1 VNRSPS
7 DDIECISPSAQ
18 RCELLH
24 PRVASEQSDRH
35 LEEWMIRACQAYT
48 GRRRWKLVGVIGC
61 SNWLLYES
69 SFEGVACC
77 LGSNE
82 VRNSGFGASEHR
94 SIEGKSRSGNTTEHP
109 STTYASINP
118 YCCISYPNAVL
129 LKKKVQKDRL
139 RETERAVQRAILI
152 WYASSAYI
160 CTRETDF
167 SRMHCTG
174 DDLATKASND
184 TNTRFRLLPPS
195 MFTQVLLHTTGDLL
209 PERCAPTD
217 WSANHV
223 SVAPK

>member
-1 VNRSPS
+1 VKRRHELVNRSPS

-48 GRRRWKLVGVIGC
+48 GRSRWKLVGVIGC

-152 WYASSAYI
+152 GLAYI
-160 CTRETDF
+160 ALHGLGIVSLVDHRGRIFVTIHSTHTFAKCETHSIKGLLTQTRSVSQR
-167 SRMHCTG
+167 SRANAAHR
-174 DDLATKASND
+174 SS
-184 TNTRFRLLPPS
+184 FLP
-195 MFTQVLLHTTGDLL
+195 F
-209 PERCAPTD
+209 
-217 WSANHV
+217 
-223 SVAPK
+223 